1 MTTAD
6 LQTTPNTL
14 TQLLSARADECPE
27 RIAFRFADDAGH
39 ETRWTFQQLHQRAQM
54 IGAKLRADFA
64 PGDRV
69 LLVYPPGLEFIAG
82 FFGTLYAGLLP
93 VPATYPKP
101 RRPLPRLD
109 AIAADCSPKTALTT
123 AETLSLLKLDEQSGA
138 VRELDWLAS
147 DSVPVEAAEAFEP
160 FAPQPTDA
168 AFLQYTSGSTS
179 QPRGVVVSHGNV
191 MHNLVA
197 ICQGFGIEYQPG
209 GSVVRGA
216 FWLPAYHDMGLIGGV
231 LTPIFVGGDS
241 ALMAPAAFLRS
252 PITWLE
258 AMSKTGASI
267 SGAPN
272 FAYELCVEKTTP
284 EQRAGLD
291 LSGWELAFC
300 GAEPIDPAT
309 LDRFAEAFAPHGFR
323 REAFY
328 PCYGLA
334 ESTLMVTGGY
344 REKSPRALYLDRE
357 ELTQKR
363 VVRFKSN
370 GSIPSP
376 ARAKT
381 LVSCGRVLGGQ
392 EVLIVD
398 AATQKPCA
406 SGEIGEVWVRGD
418 SVATGYWQQTPEDC
432 PTFAAT
438 LDHGENG
445 FMRTGDLGFIDEEP
459 GTPELYVT
467 GRTKDVII
475 IRGRNHY
482 PQDIERTAQEAHAA
496 IDMGTAFSVEADGGE
511 QLVVVHQVHR
521 EHRRGNLDEALQAVR
536 AAIVE
541 QHEINP
547 QAIVLIKPASL
558 PLTTSGKVQRS
569 RCRELYE
576 AGDLNILAQWEQRK
590 TEVFAEDSLESPLTI
605 SPTASAPLPDFLD
618 AATTMEISDLAAA
631 VERWMLALLATK
643 VENSTATI
651 SGDTPF
657 SELGIDSMT
666 SIELSLEFEQALGLQ
681 LPPDA
686 AWSYPTPATLS
697 QFLAEQLQMAPQATP
712 DLSAAS

>member
-1 MTTAD
+1 
-6 LQTTPNTL
+6 
-14 TQLLSARADECPE
+14 
-27 RIAFRFADDAGH
+27 
-39 ETRWTFQQLHQRAQM
+39 
-54 IGAKLRADFA
+54 GAKLQAA
-64 PGDRV
+64 YSPGERV

-109 AIAADCSPKTALTT
+109 AIAADCAPKAALTT
-123 AETLSLLKLDEQSGA
+123 ADTLSLLKLEEQSTA
-138 VRELDWLAS
+138 VRELEWLAT
-147 DSVPVEAAEAFEP
+147 DAVPVETGESFEP

-191 MHNLVA
+191 MHNRA
-197 ICQGFGIEYQPG
+197 SICQGFGIEYQPEG
-209 GSVVRGA
+209 PATRGA

-241 ALMAPAAFLRS
+241 SLMAPAAFLRS

-258 AMSKTGASI
+258 AMSNTGASI

-272 FAYELCVEKTTP
+272 FAYDLCVEKTTP

-300 GAEPIDPAT
+300 GAEPVDPAT
-309 LDRFAEAFAPHGFR
+309 LNRFAEAFEPHGFR

-344 REKSPRALYLDRE
+344 REKQPGIVYLDRE

-363 VVRFKSN
+363 VVRVESN

-376 ARAKT
+376 AKAKT

-398 AATQKPCA
+398 AATQKTCA
-406 SGEIGEVWVRGD
+406 PGEIGEVWVRGE
-418 SVATGYWQQTPEDC
+418 SVATGYWQQASADC

-438 LDHGENG
+438 LANG
-445 FMRTGDLGFIDEEP
+445 IEGQNRFMRTGDLGFIDDEP
-459 GTPELYVT
+459 GEPELYVT

-482 PQDIERTAQEAHAA
+482 PQDIERSAQEAHLA
-496 IDMGTAFSVEADGGE
+496 IDMGAAFSVEAEGGE

-521 EHRRGNLDEALQAVR
+521 EHRRGNLDEAVQAVR
-536 AAIVE
+536 SAIVD

-569 RCRELYE
+569 RCRDLYE
-576 AGDLNILAQWEQRK
+576 AGELSVLAYWKQPVLESS
-590 TEVFAEDSLESPLTI
+590 TEASLESPLGITP
-605 SPTASAPLPDFLD
+605 PTAVPAPDFLD
-618 AATTMEISDLAAA
+618 NVSGMEATELAAA

-643 VENSTATI
+643 VENNTATI

-666 SIELSLEFEQALGLQ
+666 SIELSLEFEQALNLQ

-697 QFLAEQLQMAPQATP
+697 QFLAEQLQAVPQPAA

>member
-1 MTTAD
+1 MSTAKD
-6 LQTTPNTL
+6 NTPTTL
-14 TQLLSARADECPE
+14 TQLLKDRATQCPQ
-27 RIAFRFADDAGH
+27 RIAFRFTDDSGT
-39 ETRWTFQQLHQRAQM
+39 ETTWTFEQLHHRAQA
-54 IGAKLRADFA
+54 IGGKLQPQYT
-64 PGDRV
+64 PGERV

-109 AIAADCSPKTALTT
+109 AIAADCTPKAALTT
-123 AETLSLLKLDEQSGA
+123 AGTLGLLKLDEQSAA

-147 DSVPVEAAEAFEP
+147 DSIPVASGDSFEP
-160 FAPQPTDA
+160 FAPVATDA

-191 MHNLVA
+191 LHNLA
-197 ICQGFGIEYQPG
+197 SICQGFGIEYQPEG
-209 GSVVRGA
+209 PVIRGA

-231 LTPIFVGGDS
+231 LTPIYIGGDS
-241 ALMAPAAFLRS
+241 SLMAPAAFLRS

-258 AMSKTGASI
+258 AMSKTDATI

-272 FAYELCVEKTTP
+272 FAYDLCVEKTTP
-284 EQRAGLD
+284 QQRAGLD

-300 GAEPIDPAT
+300 GAEPVNPAT
-309 LDRFAEAFAPHGFR
+309 LERFAETFAPHGFR
-323 REAFY
+323 RETFY

-344 REKSPRALYLDRE
+344 REQSPRTLSVDRE

-363 VVRFKSN
+363 VVPIESN
-370 GSIPSP
+370 GSMPRP
-376 ARAKT
+376 TKAKT

-398 AATQKPCA
+398 AVTQKPCA
-406 SGEIGEVWVRGD
+406 TGEIGEVWVRGD
-418 SVATGYWQQTPEDC
+418 SVATGYWQGSSEDC

-438 LDHGENG
+438 LESGETR
-445 FMRTGDLGFIDEEP
+445 FMRTGDLGFLDDEP
-459 GTPELYVT
+459 GQPELYVT

-482 PQDIERTAQEAHAA
+482 PQDIERTSQEAHPA

-576 AGDLNILAQWEQRK
+576 AGDLNILAQWEQRT
-590 TEVFAEDSLESPLTI
+590 TEAFSEELLESPLAI
-605 SPTASAPLPDFLD
+605 SPTAAAPVPDFLD
-618 AATTMEISDLAAA
+618 SAATMEAADLTAA

-643 VENSTATI
+643 VEQNAATI

-657 SELGIDSMT
+657 AELGIDSMT

-686 AWSYPTPATLS
+686 AWSHPTPATLS
-697 QFLAEQLQMAPQATP
+697 QFLAEQLQILPQPAA